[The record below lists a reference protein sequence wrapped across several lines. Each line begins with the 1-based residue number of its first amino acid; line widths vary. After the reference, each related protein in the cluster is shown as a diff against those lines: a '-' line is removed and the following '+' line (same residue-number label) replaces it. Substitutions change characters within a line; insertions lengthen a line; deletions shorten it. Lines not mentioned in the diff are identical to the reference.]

1 VRVGATVGLAGARE
15 RAREL
20 VVFCDGFDEGGAY
33 PEFAR
38 RARLVA
44 GDLVEALDELAAER
58 SARVALQ
65 ARCETQQAILGKRAY
80 DALKEQA

>member
-1 VRVGATVGLAGARE
+1 VTVLPGARD
-15 RAREL
+15 RARDL
-20 VVFCDGFDEGGAY
+20 VSFCDGFDEGGLY
-33 PEFAR
+33 PEFTR

-44 GDLVEALDELAAER
+44 GDLLDTLDELAAER

-80 DALKEQA
+80 DAFRERA